1 MPERHDLDACRRC
14 SLWEHA
20 TQSVPGAG
28 PKNARMVFVG
38 EQPGDEEDRQGLP
51 FVGPAGRLLRSL
63 MVAASIDVK
72 RVYLTNA
79 VKHFGWVLRGKRRMH
94 KTPAQRQVEACRTW
108 LAIEI
113 AHLRPK
119 VIVALGVT
127 ALFAVLGRRVTLR
140 EARQLRLSLDDG
152 TPVIATF
159 HPSALLRAPDVATRE
174 ELTHALLADLRRA
187 ASLAGA

>member
-1 MPERHDLDACRRC
+1 M
-14 SLWEHA
+14 
-20 TQSVPGAG
+20 
-28 PKNARMVFVG
+28 FVG

-63 MVAASIDVK
+63 LVAASIDVK

-94 KTPAQRQVEACRTW
+94 KTPAQRQVEACRGW

-113 AHLRPK
+113 AHLQPK

-127 ALFAVLGRRVTLR
+127 ALFAVLGQRVTLR
-140 EARQLRLSLDDG
+140 EARKLSLALADG

-174 ELTHALLADLRRA
+174 ELMHALLADLRRA
-187 ASLAGA
+187 ATLADS

>member
-1 MPERHDLDACRRC
+1 
-14 SLWEHA
+14 
-20 TQSVPGAG
+20 
-28 PKNARMVFVG
+28 MVLVG
-38 EQPGDEEDRQGLP
+38 EQPGDEEDKQGVP

-63 MVAASIDVK
+63 MVAAGIDVE

-108 LAIEI
+108 LEIEI
-113 AHLRPK
+113 ARLRPK

-127 ALFAVLGRRVTLR
+127 ALSAVLGQRVTLR
-140 EARQLRLSLDDG
+140 DARKESLRLPDG

-159 HPSALLRAPDVATRE
+159 HPSALLRAPDASTRE
-174 ELTHALLADLRRA
+174 ELTRAVLADLRRA
-187 ASLAGA
+187 AALTDG